1 MIRIFRYKA
10 GANFLFLN
18 NFWKRSYGYH
28 WNDGGLFQTLITS
41 THHFYWSFKSICELI
56 SVHDNELW
64 NSEILLQSE
73 KSLSEWCTVF
83 KPNLT
88 ITFTKAQPGKRLKL
102 EIKFCLSG
110 KPMKYQKRLTVIAV
124 QSR

>member
-10 GANFLFLN
+10 GTNFLFLN
-18 NFWKRSYGYH
+18 NFWKRSYSYH

-56 SVHDNELW
+56 SIRDNELW

-73 KSLSEWCTVF
+73 NSLSEWCTVF

-88 ITFTKAQPGKRLKL
+88 ITFTKSQPGKRLEL
-102 EIKFCLSG
+102 EIKFCLRG